1 MEITFKDRKLEKIIN
16 DPRKL
21 RRRFNEAAENIEKR
35 IEILE
40 GANNLGQVSE
50 KPPTRLHLLKG
61 DYKGCYAV
69 DVNRELRIVFA
80 INHNPIPRCT
90 DNSVDLDKVTEICI
104 IGILDYH

>member
-21 RRRFNEAAENIEKR
+21 RKRFNKVAENIENRVKQ
-35 IEILE
+35 LE
-40 GANNLGQVSE
+40 NEPNLGRISSR
-50 KPPTRLHLLKG
+50 PPTRLHLLKS

-69 DVNRELRIVFA
+69 DVNRELRIVFE
-80 INHNPIPRCT
+80 INHDPIPRRP
-90 DNSVDLDKVTEICI
+90 DNSVDVDKVIKIRI